1 MKTRITSLVAAGFL
15 VVAGG
20 AARRAEAQTTSPVGD
35 VTFTVPLNITQMSP
49 DITKVAVY
57 CRIVGPAIHTRSGN
71 IGAQV
76 ELVPQAGQV
85 VTTATVVVPWQMTDM
100 TDPTGTQA
108 TYSCMLSGFS
118 NSLQRWDIF
127 REDHLTPAFRLKP
140 MPTEM
145 TGTFVW

>member
-1 MKTRITSLVAAGFL
+1 MKMRMASFVIAGL
-15 VVAGG
+15 LAVAGG
-20 AARRAEAQTTSPVGD
+20 AIRPAEAQQRVGD

-49 DITKVAVY
+49 DITKVAVW
-57 CRIVGPAIHTRSGN
+57 CKITGPAITTRSGN

-76 ELVPQAGQV
+76 ELVPQGGQV
-85 VTTATVVVPWQMTDM
+85 VTTATIVIPWPLTDM

-108 TYSCMLSGFS
+108 SYSCSLSGFS

-127 REDHLTPAFRLKP
+127 REDHPTPAFRLKP
-140 MPTEM
+140 TPTEL

>member
-1 MKTRITSLVAAGFL
+1 MKMRIASLVTAGLL

-20 AARRAEAQTTSPVGD
+20 AIRPAEAQAVGD

-49 DITKVAVY
+49 DITKVAVW
-57 CRIVGPAIHTRSGN
+57 CRITGPAIHTRSGN
-71 IGAQV
+71 IQAQV
-76 ELVPQAGQV
+76 ELVPQVGQV
-85 VTTATVVVPWQMTDM
+85 VTTATVVVAWVNTDM

-108 TYSCMLSGFS
+108 SYTCSLSGFS

-127 REDHLTPAFRLKP
+127 REDHPTPAFRLKP
-140 MPTEM
+140 TPTEL

>member
-1 MKTRITSLVAAGFL
+1 MKMRIASLVTAGLL

-20 AARRAEAQTTSPVGD
+20 AIRPAEAQAVGD

-49 DITKVAVY
+49 DITKVAVW
-57 CRIVGPAIHTRSGN
+57 CRITGPAIHTRSGN
-71 IGAQV
+71 IQAQV

-85 VTTATVVVPWQMTDM
+85 VTTATVVVAWVNTDM

-108 TYSCMLSGFS
+108 SYTCSLSGFS

-127 REDHLTPAFRLKP
+127 REDHPTPAFRLKP
-140 MPTEM
+140 TPTEL